1 MALPAEKPSFSRA
14 DYLAWEHE
22 QAERHEY
29 VDGEV
34 FAMTGVRDRHNVIS
48 LNLATAIRAH
58 LKGTPCKTYMAEV
71 KLEVA
76 LADSVF
82 YPDVF
87 VTCEAPS
94 DPLIK
99 RDAALIIEVLSPST
113 EAYDRGRKFAAYRM
127 LGGLKEY
134 ILVTTDEPH
143 IEVFTRANDGAWL
156 LREYRPGDF
165 LTLSSV
171 DLTCSVDDIYDDV
184 DFSEP
189 APAATL

>member
-1 MALPAEKPSFSRA
+1 MGLPQEKPAFTRS
-14 DYLAWEHE
+14 DYLAWENE
-22 QAERHEY
+22 QPDRHEF
-29 VDGEV
+29 VAGEV
-34 FAMTGVRDRHNVIS
+34 FAMTGVRDVHNVIAG
-48 LNLATAIRAH
+48 NFYLALRQH
-58 LKGTPCKTYMAEV
+58 LKGSSCKTYMADV
-71 KLEVA
+71 KLEVVA
-76 LADSVF
+76 VDSVF

-87 VTCEAPS
+87 VTCESPS

-99 RDAALIIEVLSPST
+99 RDASLIVEVLSPST

-143 IEVFTRANDGAWL
+143 IEVFSRADDGAWL

-171 DLTCSVDDIYDDV
+171 DLTCAVDDIYDDV
-184 DFSEP
+184 DFSET

>member
-1 MALPAEKPSFSRA
+1 MAPPAEKPSFSRA
-14 DYLAWEHE
+14 DFLDWEHT

-34 FAMTGVRDRHNVIS
+34 FAKTGVRDRHNVIGG
-48 LNLATAIRAH
+48 NLATLIRTH

-87 VTCEAPS
+87 VTCESPS

-99 RDAALIIEVLSPST
+99 RDASLVIEVLSPST

-127 LGGLKEY
+127 LAGLKEY
-134 ILVTTDEPH
+134 VLVTTDEPH
-143 IEVFTRANDGAWL
+143 IKVFSRADDGAWL

-165 LTLSSV
+165 FTLGSV
-171 DLTCSVDDIYDDV
+171 GIACTVDDVYDDV

-189 APAATL
+189 APVATP